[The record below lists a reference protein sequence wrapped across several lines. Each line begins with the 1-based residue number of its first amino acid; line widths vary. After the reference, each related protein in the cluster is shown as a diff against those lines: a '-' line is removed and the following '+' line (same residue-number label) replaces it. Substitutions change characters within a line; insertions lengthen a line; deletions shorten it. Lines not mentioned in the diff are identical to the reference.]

1 MNKSVLCLL
10 FLFFSITITAQI
22 EKYPVFKNCDSVE
35 ISEIKQCFN
44 SSLKNAVI
52 QEFKVP
58 ENLQKDNFK
67 GVVNIVFVVTS
78 KGELNVIYVNSPYNE
93 LKEEVNRVFSTLPI
107 ITPAKYNNHPIEMR
121 FVLPLSVPLNQNFE
135 KEIVQDKVKK
145 STTSKVK
152 MLVVEDDVLEEVQK
166 QSLFPEHQSE
176 LNIPFT
182 HAEYSFL
189 DSYLDQAVN
198 SHTAMKPYVFSE
210 VTKYVDLDAKKNNL
224 IKPKNTWFGK
234 KLLNEHMAFVK
245 GKDYWF
251 TINPIVDLQVG
262 KDSEGVNTYNN
273 TRAVQINGG
282 LGKKFNFSAS
292 FYESQGRFA
301 KYFNDYAESIR
312 PDGGNPAII
321 PGRGIAKEFNSDAYD
336 YPVSEAYISY
346 TPNNHFNFQFGHG
359 KNFIGDGYRSMF
371 LSDVASPYTSLKIN
385 TNFWK
390 IKYTNMWMW
399 MQDVR
404 PELTVDGAYKQKFMA
419 IHYLSWNVSKKLNLG
434 LFEAVI
440 WDDVNDRGFDVNYL
454 NPLIFYTAIE
464 FSSGSRAGNS
474 LLGLS
479 LKYKLKNISLYSQLL
494 LDEFRVSEIKNNDGW
509 WGNKN
514 GIQIGAKYYNAF
526 GVDNLYLQA
535 EYNAV
540 RPYTYSHDELNYN
553 FGHNNQPLAHLW
565 GSNFKETIGI
575 ARYSKDRWFANAKV
589 LFGKKGFD
597 YNNNTDT
604 FSYGGNIFRDNDD
617 RVSDYGN
624 EIGQGNK
631 ANIFIADLQ
640 LGYLVNPATN
650 LKLFGGFTFRDFNPN
665 APANGFDKSNST
677 WISVGLKTDVFNW
690 YFDF

>member
-1 MNKSVLCLL
+1 MIMNKATISLL
-10 FLFFSITITAQI
+10 FLLFSVSITAQI
-22 EKYPVFKNCDSVE
+22 EKYPVFQNCNSLE
-35 ISEIKQCFN
+35 ISKIEKCFKT
-44 SSLKNAVI
+44 SVKNKVI
-52 QEFKVP
+52 DAFELPK
-58 ENLQKDNFK
+58 NLQKENFQ
-67 GVVNIVFVVTS
+67 GTINIVFLVTA
-78 KGELNVIYVNSPYNE
+78 KGELKVIYVNSPYRE
-93 LKEEVNRVFSTLPI
+93 LKEEVQRVFSTLPI
-107 ITPAKYNNHPIEMR
+107 ITPAKYNNHPVEMR
-121 FVLPLSVPLNQNFE
+121 FVLPLSIPFNKNENQIIVEE
-135 KEIVQDKVKK
+135 KTEIKK
-145 STTSKVK
+145 EKLISNIETLKET
-152 MLVVEDDVLEEVQK
+152 QK
-166 QSLFPEHQSE
+166 NTLFPEHQSE

-182 HAEYSFL
+182 HAEYTTF
-189 DSYLDQAVN
+189 DSYLDQASN
-198 SHTAMKPYVFSE
+198 SHTAMKPYLFSE
-210 VTKYVDLDAKKNNL
+210 VKQYIDLDAQKNKL
-224 IKPKNTWFGK
+224 MKPKNTWFGK

-251 TINPIVDLQVG
+251 TIDPIVDLQVG
-262 KDSEGVNTYNN
+262 KDSEGINTFNN
-273 TRAVQINGG
+273 TRAVQVNGG

-301 KYFNDYAESIR
+301 EYVNKYAESIK

-321 PGRGIAKEFNSDAYD
+321 PGRGIAKEFKSDAYD

-346 TPNNHFNFQFGHG
+346 TPNNFFNFQFGHG

-371 LSDVASPYTSLKIN
+371 LSDVASPFTSFKIN

-404 PELTVDGAYKQKFMA
+404 PELTVDGAYKRKFMA

-440 WDDVNDRGFDVNYL
+440 WDNVNDRGFDVNYL

-474 LLGLS
+474 LLGFS
-479 LKYKLKNISLYSQLL
+479 LKYKMKDISLYSQVLI
-494 LDEFRVSEIKNNDGW
+494 DEFRVSEMTSNDGW

-535 EYNAV
+535 EYNSV

-565 GSNFKETIGI
+565 GSNFNETIGI
-575 ARYSKDRWFANAKV
+575 ARYSKNRWFANAKV

-597 YNNNTDT
+597 YKNSTDT
-604 FSYGGNIFRDNDD
+604 FSYGGNIYRDNDD
-617 RVSDYGN
+617 RASEYGN
-624 EIGQGNK
+624 HIGQGNK
-631 ANIFIADLQ
+631 ANIFIADFQ

-650 LKLFGGFTFRDFNPN
+650 LKIFGGFTFRDFNPN
-665 APANGFDKSNST
+665 APTNAFDTSNST
-677 WISVGLKTDVFNW
+677 WITVGLKTDVFNW